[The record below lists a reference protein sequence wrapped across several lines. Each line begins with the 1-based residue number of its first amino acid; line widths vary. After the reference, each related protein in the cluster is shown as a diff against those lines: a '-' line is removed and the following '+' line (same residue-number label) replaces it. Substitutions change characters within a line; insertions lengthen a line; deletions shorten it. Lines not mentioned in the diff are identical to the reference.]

1 MDENVKARQ
10 AERANLEPQ
19 PGKEGREPKDN
30 AGRSRLQYINGR
42 LEEIAAE
49 RTKLKEERKALKE
62 KRRSEKGTPAP
73 AA

>member
-10 AERANLEPQ
+10 AERANLEPR
-19 PGKEGREPKDN
+19 PGKEGR
-30 AGRSRLQYINGR
+30 A
-42 LEEIAAE
+42 
-49 RTKLKEERKALKE
+49 RKALKE